1 MGSPDAIGP
10 NQEAESSQRGPA
22 EHITQLARRSKEAEG
37 GGGQEG
43 VGRFSLCSCPGV
55 FWFVGPCLDRAG
67 DKASAAI
74 AHWVPLTGLSR
85 ALFSARRLAGEVREP
100 SCMQSQKQI
109 MAP

>member
-55 FWFVGPCLDRAG
+55 LVRW
-67 DKASAAI
+67 S
-74 AHWVPLTGLSR
+74 LS
-85 ALFSARRLAGEVREP
+85 
-100 SCMQSQKQI
+100 
-109 MAP
+109 